1 MSAHR
6 QTGHSTGWTA
16 RRVRES
22 KGAGRLVCVT
32 AYDACFGR
40 LADEAGIPIILVG
53 DSVGMTLLG
62 YDSTLPVTLD
72 QMAHHTAAVVR
83 GVSRALVV
91 ADMPFLSYQVSDDLA
106 VAAAGRLLK
115 EAGAGAVKLE
125 GGAEYAGLVS
135 RMTRCGIPVMGHIG
149 LMPQQIRVMGG
160 YRVQGRDP
168 AAVERLIED
177 ARALDQAGAFALVLE
192 GLPAAVAGEITR
204 TVSIPTIGI
213 GAGPQCDG
221 QVLVLHDL
229 LGLTERPPKFARAYA
244 GFRTAALDALGAFKA
259 DVESGAFPSTGS
271 PEGKRPSP

>member
-1 MSAHR
+1 MSVHR
-6 QTGHSTGWTA
+6 QSGHVNTWNA
-16 RRVRES
+16 RRIRES
-22 KGAGRLVCVT
+22 KGASPLVCVT

-62 YDSTLPVTLD
+62 YDSTLPVTMD

-91 ADMPFLSYQVSDDLA
+91 ADLPFLSYQVSDDLA

-125 GGAEYAGLVS
+125 GGSEYAGLVG

-160 YRVQGRDP
+160 YRMQGRDP
-168 AAVERLIED
+168 AAAEQLIED
-177 ARALDQAGAFALVLE
+177 ARALDEAGAFALVLE
-192 GLPAAVAGEITR
+192 GIPSEVADKITR
-204 TVSIPTIGI
+204 AVSIPTIGI
-213 GAGPQCDG
+213 GAGPRCDG

-244 GFRTAALDALGAFKA
+244 ELRTVALDALGAFKT
-259 DVESGAFPSTGS
+259 DVESGSFPGEGS
-271 PEGKRPSP
+271 PEGKRSAS